1 MFLDMSMRSLWRHKT
16 RSFLT
21 VMGIVLAIAAI
32 VSLGSISEGING
44 LVEAQLK
51 MASNFIGVI
60 EAGQGATQGPPGMY
74 SKIPR
79 EVLDEVAQIDGVV
92 RTLPNIHYFLVESNL
107 FIVAMPLDA
116 LDYFDLENVRFKEG
130 DWPMEGEK
138 ALAIGFQTSE
148 YKGLRMGDEI
158 DVKGDSYIVSGVIE
172 ELGSFMDYGAFTS
185 LDAAADS
192 LDFEDYYSEIV
203 VEPAD
208 VGDSARI
215 ANEIEEQY
223 DYLEAITSEEAIQRA
238 RGAIDSVKLITLGI
252 GVIASIVAS
261 IGIVN
266 TMLIIVIE
274 RRGEFGIMK
283 ALGAEKNVI
292 LMMVLQEAVLFGIIG
307 STIGVL
313 IGFAG
318 TSALNSAMGM
328 PLAEAT
334 PTLVVFSFTYGV
346 LLSVLASLYPS
357 LQAIKVDAAEAMRSQ
372 M

>member
-1 MFLDMSMRSLWRHKT
+1 MFLDMSVRSLWRHKT

-21 VMGIVLAIAAI
+21 IMGVVLAISAI

-44 LVEAQLK
+44 LVEGQLK

-60 EAGQGATQGPPGMY
+60 EAGQEVSQGPPGMY

-79 EVLDEVAQIDGVV
+79 EVADEIAQIDGVIRV
-92 RTLPNIHYFLVESNL
+92 LPNIHSFLAESNL
-107 FIVAMPLDA
+107 FLVAMPLDA
-116 LDYFDLENVRFKEG
+116 LDYFNLENVRFREG

-138 ALAIGFQTSE
+138 ALVIGFQTSE
-148 YKGLRMGDEI
+148 YKGLKMGDEI
-158 DVKGDSYIVSGVIE
+158 NVKSDSYVVSGVLE
-172 ELGSFMDYGAFTS
+172 ELGSFMDYAAFTS
-185 LDAAADS
+185 LDAATDS
-192 LDFEDYYSEIV
+192 LGFEDYYSEIV
-203 VEPAD
+203 IEPVD
-208 VGDSARI
+208 VADSARI

-238 RGAIDSVKLITLGI
+238 RGAIDSVRLITLSI

-283 ALGAEKNVI
+283 ALGAEKRVI
-292 LMMVLQEAVLFGIIG
+292 LMMVLQEAVLFGIVG
-307 STIGVL
+307 STLGVL

-328 PLAEAT
+328 PLAAVT
-334 PTLVVFSFTYGV
+334 PTLVAFSFAYGV
-346 LLSVLASLYPS
+346 VLSVLASLYPS